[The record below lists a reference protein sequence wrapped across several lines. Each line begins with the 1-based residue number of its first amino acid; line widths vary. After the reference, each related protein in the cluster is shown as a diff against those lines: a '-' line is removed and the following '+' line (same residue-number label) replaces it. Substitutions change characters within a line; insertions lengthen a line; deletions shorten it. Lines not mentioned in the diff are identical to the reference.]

1 MIDTSP
7 DSTPSESGFTLFVSR
22 QFASIPTSTELI
34 NPPPPPRFPLSAP
47 NPASGTSASKDGEPL
62 DASTI
67 ARNIAALKARQKAAA
82 RQKGAKGVG
91 GKSGTDTESNAGSE

>member
-7 DSTPSESGFTLFVSR
+7 DSTPSESEFTLFVSR
-22 QFASIPTSTELI
+22 QFTSIPTSTDLI
-34 NPPPPPRFPLSAP
+34 NPPPPRFPLSAP

>member
-7 DSTPSESGFTLFVSR
+7 DSTPSESEFTLFVSR
-22 QFASIPTSTELI
+22 QFTSIPTSTDLL
-34 NPPPPPRFPLSAP
+34 NPPPRFLLPAP
-47 NPASGTSASKDGEPL
+47 NPASGTSTSKDSEPL